1 MKKIKY
7 IVSTILLGYI
17 FTACNDN
24 LEITP
29 PSSIIPEDYLAEESQ
44 LDSYVINL
52 YPNLPNASGGL
63 GLDNATDDEA
73 GMTYSNLYTE
83 GDYRVGETGGDW
95 NFEDIYQV
103 NYFLERVL
111 PLYQSGEIQGTK

>member
-29 PSSIIPEDYLAEESQ
+29 PSSIIPEDYLAEESK
-44 LDSYVINL
+44 NL
-52 YPNLPNASGGL
+52 GCELKVV
-63 GLDNATDDEA
+63 
-73 GMTYSNLYTE
+73 
-83 GDYRVGETGGDW
+83 RFVR
-95 NFEDIYQV
+95 F
-103 NYFLERVL
+103 
-111 PLYQSGEIQGTK
+111 